1 MPLEEHNAQLRA
13 VIAQNQRTLERMQ
26 QLLAA
31 LEKTISS
38 NPTDADPSK
47 NKVILIVDDNPHDAH
62 LLERSVQR
70 LKLLT
75 RLQIVSDGA
84 EAIAYIKG
92 DGRYTD
98 RAKFPEPLLLFLDLK
113 MPNVNGFDVLDWL
126 KQHPE
131 HATFPVVVMGTS
143 REPMQVNRAYHLGA
157 RSFLSKPVDPEEVRA
172 TFEMLHIPVAV

>member
-1 MPLEEHNAQLRA
+1 MEEHNAQLRA

-38 NPTDADPSK
+38 NPTDTSSS
-47 NKVILIVDDNPHDAH
+47 NKVILIVDDNPQDARQ
-62 LLERSVQR
+62 LERSVQR

-75 RLQIVSDGA
+75 RLQVVSNGA

-92 DGRYTD
+92 EGQYSDS
-98 RAKFPEPLLLFLDLK
+98 AKFPEPLLLFLDLK
-113 MPNVNGFDVLDWL
+113 MPNVDGFEVLDWL

-131 HATFPVVVMGTS
+131 HATFPVVVMSNVG
-143 REPMQVNRAYHLGA
+143 EAKQVNRAYDLGA
-157 RSFLSKPVDPEEVRA
+157 RSFLAKPVDPEEVRA
-172 TFEMLHIPVAV
+172 MLEKLHIPVVA